1 MPTQKHFSV
10 ENLKEGAI
18 VDLAQNEIE
27 SIFENVMDINTEWR
41 KARTLTIKLTFKA
54 HDEDREN
61 VACMAEVTAKLAPC
75 KPIGATLQIG
85 NERVDGKLR
94 PVAYEV
100 GAGNKNQLSMLT
112 TEDVL
117 GGEHA

>member
-1 MPTQKHFSV
+1 MHHSSV
-10 ENLKEGAI
+10 FTNNNGTPYNYRCSQIA
-18 VDLAQNEIE
+18 VAQNFRCP
-27 SIFENVMDINTEWR
+27 S
-41 KARTLTIKLTFKA
+41 TLTIKLTFKA
-54 HDEDREN
+54 HDEEREN

-117 GGEHA
+117 GGDNA